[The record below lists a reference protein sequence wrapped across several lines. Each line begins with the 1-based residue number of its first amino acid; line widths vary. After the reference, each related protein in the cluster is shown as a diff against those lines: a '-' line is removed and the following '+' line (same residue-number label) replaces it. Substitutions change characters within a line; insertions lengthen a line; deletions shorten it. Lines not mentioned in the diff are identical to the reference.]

1 MDKLPVPAI
10 GVSDCPETV
19 TVCAGGFL
27 ESDVMLA
34 ETPDPAGG

>member
-10 GVSDCPETV
+10 GVSDCPETRPV
-19 TVCAGGFL
+19 SVGAFL

-34 ETPDPAGG
+34 ETLDPAGG